1 MNQTNHKSEPE
12 SDFDFDY
19 WMQLAKNDPAEFEKQ
34 RRAIT
39 RAVIEKSPDWMHK
52 RLYGLQW
59 RIDGQIKQAKNP
71 MDACLRIHRMM
82 MDSVFGADG
91 LVDALKMQSGR
102 IKPDSGGKVL
112 DFSTYAKS
120 RRQRKSQ
127 QK

>member
-39 RAVIEKSPDWMHK
+39 LAMIEKSPDCMHN

-59 RIDGQIKQAKNP
+59 CIDGQIKQAKNP
-71 MDACLRIHRMM
+71 LDACLKIHRMM
-82 MDSVFGADG
+82 MDSVFGDDG
-91 LVDALKMQSGR
+91 LVDALKMQSR
-102 IKPDSGGKVL
+102 RSKPDSGDKVI
-112 DFSTYAKS
+112 DFSAYTAS
-120 RRQRKSQ
+120 RK
-127 QK
+127 